1 METTPPPDSRPA
13 PPQTNSRNAP
23 PAGTSP
29 PSALQGHR
37 DQPPPGAPGSNLPG
51 NNLPGN
57 NLPDNDGPGNKG
69 TNSLVLAILAPA
81 SMILTAPASMF
92 AMLMTYSDDGSSSRQ
107 WVTPLVLFS
116 LPLLFASLSLRQA
129 IPALKLSP
137 RRSGNWTAAAVAL
150 CICGLVFALAL
161 GPALDNVGVF

>member
-1 METTPPPDSRPA
+1 METTPPPESRPA
-13 PPQTNSRNAP
+13 PPQTISKSAS

-29 PSALQGHR
+29 PPVLQGH
-37 DQPPPGAPGSNLPG
+37 PGHPPGVPG
-51 NNLPGN
+51 NNPPGN
-57 NLPDNDGPGNKG
+57 NVPGNEGPGNKG

-92 AMLMTYSDDGSSSRQ
+92 AMLMTYSDDGSSSRR

-116 LPLLFASLSLRQA
+116 LPVLFASLALRLA
-129 IPALKLSP
+129 LPALKGSP
-137 RRSGNWTAAAVAL
+137 RKSGNWTAAAVAL

-161 GPALDNVGVF
+161 GPALDNLGLF

>member
-1 METTPPPDSRPA
+1 METTPPPDSRPT
-13 PPQTNSRNAP
+13 PPQTTSKSAS

-29 PSALQGHR
+29 PSALQGH
-37 DQPPPGAPGSNLPG
+37 PGHPPGVPGNNQPG

-57 NLPDNDGPGNKG
+57 EGPGNKG

-92 AMLMTYSDDGSSSRQ
+92 AMLMTYSDDGTSTRP

-116 LPLLFASLSLRQA
+116 LPLLFASLALRQA

>member
-13 PPQTNSRNAP
+13 PPQSTSESAP

-29 PSALQGHR
+29 PSARQGHPGR
-37 DQPPPGAPGSNLPG
+37 PPGVPGNNPPGNGLPG
-51 NNLPGN
+51 NE
-57 NLPDNDGPGNKG
+57 GPGNKG

-92 AMLMTYSDDGSSSRQ
+92 AMLMTYSDDGSSPRR

-116 LPLLFASLSLRQA
+116 LPLLFASLALRQA